1 MTNHPTRI
9 TGILLLVFSA
19 CVVPGAWAGAPTDQL
34 RDGVDRVLKI
44 LRDPA
49 MAGDANAV
57 QRRSAIL
64 RAAGDIFDFGEM
76 AKRSLGQHWAA
87 RTPAEHTQFVALF
100 TELVQ
105 QSYLSKVDQHG
116 GAKIIFGGETV
127 DGDHAIVQTKVPLT
141 NGNEM
146 PLDYKLHKM
155 DDRWQVYDLSLDGIS
170 LVSNYRAQF
179 NKIIRIDSYEVLVAR
194 LRSHQ
199 NEFSTPAAA
208 PLGKAAR

>member
-1 MTNHPTRI
+1 
-9 TGILLLVFSA
+9 
-19 CVVPGAWAGAPTDQL
+19 
-34 RDGVDRVLKI
+34 
-44 LRDPA
+44 
-49 MAGDANAV
+49 
-57 QRRSAIL
+57 
-64 RAAGDIFDFGEM
+64 M

-100 TELVQ
+100 TDLIQ

-116 GAKIIFGGETV
+116 GAKMIFGGETV
-127 DGDHAIVQTKVPLT
+127 DGDHAVVQTKVPLA

-208 PLGKAAR
+208 PSGKAPR